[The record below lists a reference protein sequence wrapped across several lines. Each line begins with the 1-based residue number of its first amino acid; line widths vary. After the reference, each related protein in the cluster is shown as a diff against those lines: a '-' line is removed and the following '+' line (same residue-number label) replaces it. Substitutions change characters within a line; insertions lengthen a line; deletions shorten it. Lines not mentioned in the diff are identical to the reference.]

1 MWLHVSNYREL
12 DNSLAAHGEKFHHL
26 PLSQLSSAPI
36 SSPAKRID
44 GWIGPGLVC
53 LASPGIVRQA
63 CNNDSS
69 WSFIDFSFGTGW
81 NHSKFENAKCPL
93 AKSSVLKWPMSRLL
107 VNPSLKELRSRVF
120 QDLHGLLD
128 GRYLLLDHLMKL
140 WHLLAKAKTSLTP
153 PHHLRLNQLITCASL
168 TWFPSQHV
176 GFFFLLIAAQR
187 QSNARTCSLS
197 LSLSWSLSSWLSLW
211 LSLWLWLLLFFLFLL
226 LLLFLFL
233 FLFLF
238 LLSLFLLLF
247 LLLLV
252 ISVLDAYLCFCVRVP
267 AVCVVKK
274 DTCALRPLGFG
285 LGWRWVG
292 GLGVEGLGVGDVAR
306 VWGWKVVR
314 VSCVSWCCVMGLRDG
329 SSDIRIISHII
340 SKNRHKSHRKPHVE
354 TTKPLRGRDAYAA
367 ITQLNARRRDHV
379 EGKLHKH
386 WDAFKSHT

>member
-252 ISVLDAYLCFCVRVP
+252 ISVLDAYLCFCVCGPSRLRGEERYVRAATFRV
-267 AVCVVKK
+267 
-274 DTCALRPLGFG
+274 
-285 LGWRWVG
+285 WVG
-292 GLGVEGLGVGDVAR
+292 VEVGGGVRGWGFRGGRRGQGLRVEGCKGELCFLV
-306 VWGWKVVR
+306 
-314 VSCVSWCCVMGLRDG
+314 LRDG
-329 SSDIRIISHII
+329 VKRWIL
-340 SKNRHKSHRKPHVE
+340 RHKNYKPHHIQKQ
-354 TTKPLRGRDAYAA
+354 T
-367 ITQLNARRRDHV
+367 
-379 EGKLHKH
+379 
-386 WDAFKSHT
+386 